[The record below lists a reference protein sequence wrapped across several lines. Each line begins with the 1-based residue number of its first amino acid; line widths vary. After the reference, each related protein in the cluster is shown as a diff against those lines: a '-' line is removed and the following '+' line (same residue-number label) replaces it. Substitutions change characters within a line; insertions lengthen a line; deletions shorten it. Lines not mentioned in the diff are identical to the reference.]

1 MPRGQRKYNDEF
13 KNTIVELYNHGKS
26 LAELS
31 SEYGIS
37 KSTILGWLKKAK
49 PINPINIDNKGTTIT
64 VAEYQAMLKK
74 MARLEEENEILKKAM
89 AIFAK

>member
-26 LAELS
+26 LSELS

-37 KSTILGWLKKAK
+37 KSTISGWLKKAK
-49 PINPINIDNKGTTIT
+49 PINIDNKGTTIT
-64 VAEYQAMLKK
+64 AAEYQAMLKK

-89 AIFAK
+89 AIFEKE

>member
-1 MPRGQRKYNDEF
+1 MAKGQKNYTEEF
-13 KNTIVELYNHGKS
+13 KKTIAELYNSGKS

-37 KSTILGWLKKAK
+37 KSTITGWVKKVK
-49 PINPINIDNKGTTIT
+49 PITVDKDTTIT
-64 VAEYQAMLKK
+64 SADYQAMLKK

-89 AIFAK
+89 AIFAKK